1 MSIKLKLF
9 ILLQIGVFLIACCPL
24 PSYGEC
30 ISGDSITVEKIFDS
44 KEYKS
49 NSFGPFQWDRNGH
62 SFTMLKSS
70 KKDKKVKELFRY
82 NPKQKKFKK
91 LIGSN
96 DLIIHGDKKDTII
109 IEGYSVSP
117 DRKKV
122 LIFTNS
128 EYVWR
133 TKTRG
138 DYWIFDLKSKKLWRI
153 GKERKDSSM
162 MFAKF
167 SPDSKKV
174 AYVSERDIY
183 VEDVSGSN
191 FLQLTDSGSDSIING
206 TFDWVYEEEFHMK
219 DGFRWSPDGEHIA
232 FWQFDITGVKDF
244 HLIDYISDIYSKVIP
259 IQYPKAGETNSSCRI
274 GYVKSSG
281 SKIRWINFKGNPRM
295 HYLARMEWA
304 SSSEEI
310 IIQRLNRP
318 QNRNRVWVQNI
329 RTGNLNNIFTETDK
343 AWLEVVDKFIWIE
356 KGKFLLWTSEKDG
369 WRHIYKI
376 SRNGKNSQLI
386 TSGKFDV
393 ISVLG
398 VDLKKNLV
406 YFSASPDDP
415 SQSYLYSASLS
426 EEPVLRKITPLNL
439 PGTHRYEISEDSL
452 SAVHYYSAFN
462 IPGIIEIIRLPDHK
476 RKLLL
481 EDNAELGKKLK
492 TLSLPD
498 GEFFR
503 IKTEKGIEL
512 DCWMMKPSD
521 FNKNKKYPVIFYVYG
536 EPWGQTVRDS
546 WRGDSYMWHRLLTQK
561 GYIIMSI
568 DNRGTPAPRG
578 REFRK
583 IVYKKLGII
592 TPKDQAEGVKSALKE
607 FPFLD
612 KKRIGVWGWS
622 GGGSMTLNL
631 LFQYP
636 DIYKT
641 GISVAPVSDM
651 RYYDSIY
658 QERYMGLPSEN
669 KIGYKDGSPITHA
682 KDLKGNLLLIHGT
695 GDDNVH
701 YQNSEALIDK
711 LIEYKKQFSMMAY
724 PNRRH
729 SIKEGKNTKVHLY
742 NLMTEFF
749 LKNLVP

>member
-1 MSIKLKLF
+1 MFNKRNYL
-9 ILLQIGVFLIACCPL
+9 ILVMIIFSAISPFSLNL
-24 PSYGEC
+24 
-30 ISGDSITVEKIFDS
+30 SGDEVSPDPITIEKIFGS

-49 NSFGPFQWDRNGH
+49 NSFGPFKWDKVGH
-62 SFTMLKSS
+62 SFTLLKPS
-70 KKDKKVKELFRY
+70 KKGEKIKELFRY
-82 NPKQKKFKK
+82 DPGRKKFKK
-91 LIGSN
+91 LIGTN
-96 DLIIHGDKKDTII
+96 DLIIPGDKKDTII
-109 IEGYSVSP
+109 IEGYSISP
-117 DRKKV
+117 DRNKV

-128 EYVWR
+128 KYVWR
-133 TKTRG
+133 AKTRG
-138 DYWIFDLKSKKLWRI
+138 NYWIFDLRSKEFFRV
-153 GKERKDSSM
+153 GKGLKESSM

-167 SPDSKKV
+167 SPDSKKI
-174 AYVSERDIY
+174 AYVSERNIY
-183 VEDVSGSN
+183 VENVSGIN
-191 FLQLTDSGSDSIING
+191 FLQLTKSGSDSIING

-274 GYVKSSG
+274 GYAKSSG
-281 SKIRWINFKGNPRM
+281 GKIKWINFEGDPRM

-304 SSSEEI
+304 SSSEEL
-310 IIQRLNRP
+310 IIQRLNRS
-318 QNRNRVWVQNI
+318 QNRNQVWLHNI
-329 RTGNLNNIFTETDK
+329 ITGNSNNIFTETDT
-343 AWLEVVDKFIWIE
+343 AWLDVVDKFIWIE
-356 KGKFLLWTSEKDG
+356 KGKFLLWPSEKDG

-376 SRNGKNSQLI
+376 SRNGEKNQLI
-386 TSGKFDV
+386 TAGNFDV
-393 ISVLG
+393 ISILG
-398 VDLKKNLV
+398 VDLKKSLV
-406 YFSASPDDP
+406 YFSASPDNP

-426 EEPVLRKITPLNL
+426 EDPVIRKITPLNL
-439 PGTHRYEISEDSL
+439 PGTHRYEISDDSK
-452 SAVHYYSAFN
+452 SAVHYYSTFN
-462 IPGIIEIIRLPDHK
+462 IPELIEIIRLPDHK

-481 EDNAELGKKLK
+481 EDNGNLRKKLK

-503 IKTEKGIEL
+503 INTEKGFKL

-536 EPWGQTVRDS
+536 EPWSQTVRDS
-546 WRGDSYMWHRLLTQK
+546 WRGDSYMWHRFLTQR

-592 TPKDQAEGVKSALKE
+592 TPKDQVDGVKAALRK

-612 KKRIGVWGWS
+612 SNKIGVWGWS

-636 DIYKT
+636 DVYKT
-641 GISVAPVSDM
+641 GVSVAPVSDM
-651 RYYDSIY
+651 RYYDSVY
-658 QERYMGLPSEN
+658 QERYMGTPTEN
-669 KIGYKDGSPITHA
+669 KNGYREGSPITHA
-682 KDLKGNLLLIHGT
+682 KGLKGKLLLIHGT

-711 LIEYKKQFSMMAY
+711 LIENKKQFSMMAY

-742 NLMTEFF
+742 TLMTEFF